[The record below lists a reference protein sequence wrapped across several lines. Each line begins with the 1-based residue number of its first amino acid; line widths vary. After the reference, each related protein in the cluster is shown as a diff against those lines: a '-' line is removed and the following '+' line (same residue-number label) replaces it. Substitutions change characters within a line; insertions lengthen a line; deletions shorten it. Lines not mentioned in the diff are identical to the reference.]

1 MSSPLTLLLLY
12 HTGIQTDSVLS
23 ARLQIIRIYIRE
35 DGRLV
40 IEFKTQAKFR
50 GLFVM
55 EHHSLP
61 DVKSS
66 LMTPDHLG
74 GIEFDL
80 QLLWSAQTFDS
91 PYQLWRATSSYN
103 RKDYSG
109 EYTILLIPC
118 TVQPTQPWVEPGDK
132 PLPCTAHA
140 PERFLIPIAF
150 QQTNRP
156 VPVVYSLNTEFQLCN
171 NEKVFLMDPTKSE
184 MSLAEMDYKGAFSK
198 GQILYGR
205 VLWNPEQNLNAAY
218 KLQLEKVY
226 LCTGKDGYVPFFDP
240 TGTVY
245 NEGPQY
251 GCIQPNK
258 HLKHRF
264 LLLDRNQPEVTDK
277 YFHDVPFDAHFA
289 SELSE
294 FHSVSSM
301 PGVDGFT
308 LKVDALYKVEA
319 GHQWYLQ
326 VIYIIGPESIAGP
339 RVQRSLTHHLKRGRR
354 DLIDSN
360 GRLMLDDSLI
370 YDNEGDQVKNG
381 TNMKSLILEMEE
393 AVIAASLSQAG
404 ASLGSAFAAVMLLV
418 LVLLGVCLVTRKCR
432 TLRRKREAARAAPEE
447 HPLNTKVE
455 LPKSTEKAVNSQYC
469 TVRNIN
475 VLRETGGVS
484 SVKSRKVK
492 QVNLE
497 VKVHNNLHDG
507 TEV

>member
-1 MSSPLTLLLLY
+1 
-12 HTGIQTDSVLS
+12 
-23 ARLQIIRIYIRE
+23 
-35 DGRLV
+35 
-40 IEFKTQAKFR
+40 
-50 GLFVM
+50 
-55 EHHSLP
+55 
-61 DVKSS
+61 
-66 LMTPDHLG
+66 
-74 GIEFDL
+74 
-80 QLLWSAQTFDS
+80 
-91 PYQLWRATSSYN
+91 
-103 RKDYSG
+103 
-109 EYTILLIPC
+109 
-118 TVQPTQPWVEPGDK
+118 
-132 PLPCTAHA
+132 
-140 PERFLIPIAF
+140 
-150 QQTNRP
+150 
-156 VPVVYSLNTEFQLCN
+156 
-171 NEKVFLMDPTKSE
+171 MDPTKAE

-205 VLWNPEQNLNAAY
+205 VLWHPEQNLNAAY

-258 HLKHRF
+258 YLKHRF

-326 VIYIIGPESIAGP
+326 VIYVIGPEGTAGP
-339 RVQRSLTHHLKRGRR
+339 RVQRSLCARGGRGRR
-354 DLIDSN
+354 DLP
-360 GRLMLDDSLI
+360 DSLV
-370 YDNEGDQVKNG
+370 YDNEGDQLKNG
-381 TNMKSLILEMEE
+381 TNMKSLLLEREE
-393 AVIAASLSQAG
+393 GALAASLSQSG
-404 ASLGSAFAAVMLLV
+404 ASLGSALAALALLLLV
-418 LVLLGVCLVTRKCR
+418 LCGLCLLAGRCR
-432 TLRRKREAARAAPEE
+432 RARRKREAARAAPEE

-455 LPKSTEKAVNSQYC
+455 LPRGVPRAAGSRCC
-469 TVRNIN
+469 TVRN
-475 VLRETGGVS
+475 VHPRREEGGVCQG
-484 SVKSRKVK
+484 KGRKVK

-497 VKVHNNLHDG
+497 VKAHSNLHDG

>member
-1 MSSPLTLLLLY
+1 
-12 HTGIQTDSVLS
+12 
-23 ARLQIIRIYIRE
+23 
-35 DGRLV
+35 
-40 IEFKTQAKFR
+40 
-50 GLFVM
+50 
-55 EHHSLP
+55 
-61 DVKSS
+61 
-66 LMTPDHLG
+66 
-74 GIEFDL
+74 
-80 QLLWSAQTFDS
+80 
-91 PYQLWRATSSYN
+91 
-103 RKDYSG
+103 
-109 EYTILLIPC
+109 
-118 TVQPTQPWVEPGDK
+118 
-132 PLPCTAHA
+132 
-140 PERFLIPIAF
+140 
-150 QQTNRP
+150 
-156 VPVVYSLNTEFQLCN
+156 
-171 NEKVFLMDPTKSE
+171 MDPTKSE

-326 VIYIIGPESIAGP
+326 VIYVIGPESIAGP
-339 RVQRSLTHHLKRGRR
+339 RIQRSLTRRWKRSHR
-354 DLIDSN
+354 DLVDGS

-381 TNMKSLILEMEE
+381 TNMKSLILEREE
-393 AVIAASLSQAG
+393 AAVAASLSQTG
-404 ASLGSAFAAVMLLV
+404 ASVGSAFAAITLL
-418 LVLLGVCLVTRKCR
+418 LLLLAGVCLLTRKCLK
-432 TLRRKREAARAAPEE
+432 LRRKREAARAAPEE

-455 LPKSTEKAVNSQYC
+455 LPRGTGKVLDRQYC

-475 VLRETGGVS
+475 ILRETGGGCEG
-484 SVKSRKVK
+484 KARKVK

-497 VKVHNNLHDG
+497 VKVHSNLHDG